1 MSTGHSTTPVRLISQ
16 NGRFYELACTSVSI
30 DIDRKVMAV
39 PLPASGSTRVT
50 ADLNLTNSVIT
61 LEGVITDGDAV
72 LSSTGQAASAIIDFS
87 AIAATTELSHSTQFA
102 TSIINYTHTY
112 GRFLTSDAYFTD
124 ATCDTNH
131 TSGLSDGSSTS
142 VRHIT
147 MNSTSK
153 LKVGMEVKGTGIPSG
168 ATVASINN
176 ATCFTLSAD
185 VTATNT
191 NTTLTFGNGT
201 TYVSDANK
209 IDFWRGTV
217 TGGNKDIFKVFFG
230 INDATA
236 GYDTTSSS
244 DEYILSYHDGTSAKT
259 AAEMATGL
267 HNLIT
272 NEIPTLNSQIISG
285 RNGANM
291 AVEITFTN
299 VPTGSSYTNDMYF
312 PHATMAN
319 YEPRVTTMNK
329 GVEATSTANLSAG
342 DIVQQLYAILSNSQN
357 RWRRTLTGDAD
368 RHPSHYIV
376 GLQLP
381 YLSSIDVPIGEKHLS
396 RVMYSTTG
404 LSTHAFQTKS
414 TNFAKFGH
422 TAGTD
427 FDVTDVGVTFTG
439 MKVAVDKATFVQ
451 VGGEPNVYSFTILLV
466 ATNMIL

>member
-1 MSTGHSTTPVRLISQ
+1 MSSGHSTTPVRLISQ

-30 DIDRKVMAV
+30 DIDRKVMAIPV
-39 PLPASGSTRVT
+39 PASGSTRVT

-87 AIAATTELSHSTQFA
+87 SIAASTNLNHSTQFVS
-102 TSIINYTHTY
+102 SIVPFSASQGTY
-112 GRFLTSDAYFTD
+112 NNLDASVLNND
-124 ATCDTNH
+124 A
-131 TSGLSDGSSTS
+131 
-142 VRHIT
+142 
-147 MNSTSK
+147 
-153 LKVGMEVKGTGIPSG
+153 
-168 ATVASINN
+168 
-176 ATCFTLSAD
+176 FAD
-185 VTATNT
+185 YNR
-191 NTTLTFGNGT
+191 
-201 TYVSDANK
+201 
-209 IDFWRGTV
+209 IQFWRGTV
-217 TGGNKDIFKVFFG
+217 TAGEKNIFTVFFG
-230 INDATA
+230 VNNAAA

-244 DEYILSYHDGTSAKT
+244 DEYILSYHNGTSAKT

-299 VPTGSSYTNDMYF
+299 VPTGSSYTNDMYY
-312 PHATMAN
+312 PHATMVGS
-319 YEPRVTTMNK
+319 EPRMTTMNK
-329 GVEATSTANLSAG
+329 GIEATSTANLSAG

-357 RWRRTLTGDAD
+357 RWKDSN
-368 RHPSHYIV
+368 HSNSHYII

-381 YLSSIDVPIGEKHLS
+381 YLSSIDVPTGEKHLS
-396 RVMYSTTG
+396 RVMYSTAGFGTG
-404 LSTHAFQTKS
+404 TFANKNTD
-414 TNFAKFGH
+414 FAKFGR

-427 FDVTDVGVTFTG
+427 FDVTDGGVTFTG